1 MSTTIELKVPDLGN
15 FSNIDVI
22 EVLVS
27 QGQQIAVDT
36 PLLTLE
42 TDKATMEVP
51 ATAGGRGA
59 ISCASRVGDKVSAGS
74 VILLLQTDAAAAG
87 DSAGRSDFSP
97 TAASGE
103 GCVGLKSD
111 LQNTASS
118 SDEINTEVLVLG
130 GGPGGYTAAFRAA
143 DLGKQ
148 VTLVERY
155 PTLGGVCLNVGCI
168 PSKALLHV
176 AKVITDA
183 EEMSAHGV
191 SFGKPQIDINGVRGF
206 KEGVVGKL
214 TKGLAGWRSSAR

>member
-15 FSNIDVI
+15 FSNVDVI
-22 EVLVS
+22 EILV
-27 QGQQIAVDT
+27 QPGQQIVKDT

-51 ATAGGRGA
+51 ATVAGVVQELRFK
-59 ISCASRVGDKVSAGS
+59 VGDTVSAGS
-74 VILLLQTDAAAAG
+74 VILLLLTDTAAAG
-87 DSAGRSDFSP
+87 DSASRSDFSP
-97 TAASGE
+97 TQPSPDAA
-103 GCVGLKSD
+103 VGPKSD
-111 LQNTASS
+111 LQNPASS
-118 SDEINTEVLVLG
+118 GNEINTEVLVLG

-176 AKVITDA
+176 AKVITEA

-191 SFGKPQIDINGVRGF
+191 NFGKPQIDINGVRGF
-206 KEGVVGKL
+206 KESVVGKL
-214 TKGLAGWRSSAR
+214 TKGLAG